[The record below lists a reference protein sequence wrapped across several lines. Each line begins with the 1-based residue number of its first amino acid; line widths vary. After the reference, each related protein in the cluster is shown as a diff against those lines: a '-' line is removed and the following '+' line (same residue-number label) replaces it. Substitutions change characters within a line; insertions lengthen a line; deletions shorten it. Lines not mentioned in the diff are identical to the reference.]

1 MADCNNCSSYLS
13 SEDIIRRSVKC
24 SGGSVAFIGSLL
36 NPEPEIPALNTSVL
50 YNWDAIVDVRDIAPT
65 GFNIATEEDWADLLG
80 YVGGM
85 ADGGGKLKAL
95 LNWTEPN
102 TGATDEYQF
111 EAYPGGTRNADGTFA
126 DADYKAYF
134 WIKNTNE

>member
-85 ADGGGKLKAL
+85 ADGGGK
-95 LNWTEPN
+95 T
-102 TGATDEYQF
+102 
-111 EAYPGGTRNADGTFA
+111 
-126 DADYKAYF
+126 
-134 WIKNTNE
+134 